1 MVPARTTAR
10 EPNQGENTM
19 IASIG
24 YLVAL
29 RSFLAETKDGDDLK
43 LCSQD
48 VAICADALQHRI
60 HMLGWQLA
68 IKGALGG
75 VVAATGMM
83 AILRFVWA

>member
-1 MVPARTTAR
+1 
-10 EPNQGENTM
+10 M

-29 RSFLAETKDGDDLK
+29 RSFLAETKDDDDLK

-68 IKGALGG
+68 IKGALG
-75 VVAATGMM
+75 AM
-83 AILRFVWA
+83 AGAMGLTALARFVWA